1 MAASTRGH
9 RGGGRGDA
17 LHSGLGGGGG
27 GGRLLWLRER
37 ERGKERGAEEG
48 RREREVIFPKVK
60 DKEELEAWRERR
72 EFRNFIAVGCEAT
85 KRQETIKGR
94 QRRGK
99 GLVAAVQHLLLG
111 VG

>member
-1 MAASTRGH
+1 MPCTQGLN
-9 RGGGRGDA
+9 GGR
-17 LHSGLGGGGG
+17 
-27 GGRLLWLRER
+27 GGRLLWLRGR
-37 ERGKERGAEEG
+37 ERGKEGGEEEG

-60 DKEELEAWRERR
+60 DKEELEAWRERQK
-72 EFRNFIAVGCEAT
+72 FRNFLAVGCEAT

-111 VG
+111 VR